1 MTKKSLLGTICA
13 VLFAGTSV
21 FAQDSQAAND
31 FGYTGTLL
39 NPVNPRAAG
48 MGMAAAA
55 VNDNPFGIFGNAAAN
70 LFSEKELG
78 AGFSYNPWMSETAE
92 GAASLAVG
100 AYYNIDGNNGI
111 SFGFSYG
118 NHGKVAGVNPADLTV
133 SLAYT
138 RRIVDNFAISLT
150 ARYINANSYKMDDHK
165 AANGVAFDLGLYY
178 NNTIESFFGSTWAV
192 GLNVSNLGTELD
204 FGGPQ
209 YSMPAYATLGGSIDM
224 PFSVNHR
231 LLAAVDFGYTF
242 MPSDAASFIASVG
255 AEYNFLRYGIV
266 RAGYHYGDELSMGGS
281 YGTVGL
287 GVKVGP
293 VRVDASY
300 WLADKESPVKNTWSV
315 GVGLFF

>member
-1 MTKKSLLGTICA
+1 MTKKSLLGIICA
-13 VLFAGTSV
+13 VVFAGTSV
-21 FAQDSQAAND
+21 FAQEAQESKD
-31 FGYTGTLL
+31 FGYSGTLL

-70 LFSEKELG
+70 LFSEQDLG
-78 AGFSYNPWMSETAE
+78 AGFSYNPWTPEVK
-92 GAASLAVG
+92 GAASYAVG
-100 AYYNIDGNNGI
+100 AYYNVDGNNGI
-111 SFGFSYG
+111 SFGFRYG
-118 NHGKVAGVNPADLTV
+118 NHGEVAGVNPADLAV
-133 SLAYT
+133 SVAYT

-150 ARYINANSYKMDDHK
+150 ARYINADSYKMDDHK

-178 NNTIESFFGSTWAV
+178 NNTIDSFFGSTWAV
-192 GLNVSNLGTELD
+192 GLNVSNLGPELN
-204 FGGPQ
+204 FGGAQ
-209 YSMPAYATLGGSIDM
+209 YAMPAYATLGGSIDM

-231 LLAAVDFGYTF
+231 LLAAVDLGYTF

-281 YGTVGL
+281 YGTFGL

-315 GVGLFF
+315 GIGLFF

>member
-13 VLFAGTSV
+13 VVFAGTSV
-21 FAQDSQAAND
+21 FAQDSKD
-31 FGYTGTLL
+31 FGYSGTLL

-70 LFSEKELG
+70 LFSEKSLG
-78 AGFSYNPWMSETAE
+78 VGYSYNPWTPEMVK
-92 GAASLAVG
+92 GAASHALG
-100 AYYNIDGNNGI
+100 AYYNIDGNNGL
-111 SFGFSYG
+111 SFGFRYG
-118 NHGKVAGVNPADLTV
+118 NNGKAAGVNPADITV

-165 AANGVAFDLGLYY
+165 AANGVAFDLGFYY
-178 NNTIESFFGSTWAV
+178 NNTIDSFFGSTWAV
-192 GLNVSNLGTELD
+192 GLNVSNLGPELKLD
-204 FGGPQ
+204 GLH
-209 YSMPAYATLGGSIDM
+209 YTMPAYATLGGSIDM

-231 LLAAVDFGYTF
+231 LMAAVDFGYTF

-281 YGTVGL
+281 YGTFGL

-300 WLADKESPVKNTWSV
+300 WLAGKDSPVKNTWSV